1 MDMNDIIARLKNGE
15 DAQAI
20 ADEMAKS
27 LNDAVKQ
34 VEKETKQA
42 DRKTALAQEIA
53 DRINEYAALNGYKDS
68 ALTASDVENI
78 FAEVYGLMTG
88 VNDLLDVLFPKSKPV
103 KVKKVKRT
111 DDDVIADF
119 LNTHPAVEKV
129 YYPGLSTHPGHEIAK
144 KQMRDFGGMMSF
156 TLKNNSK
163 EAAIQFLKSTH
174 LFSLAESLGGVES
187 LISHPATMT
196 HASIPKEERE
206 KVGVSDSLIRISVG
220 VEDID
225 DLLEDLKNAL
235 NAS

>member
-15 DAQAI
+15 DAQTI

-88 VNDLLDVLFPKSKPV
+88 VNDLLNVLFPKSTPV

-111 DDDVIADF
+111 DDDVIAEF
-119 LNTHPAVEKV
+119 LNTFINK
-129 YYPGLSTHPGHEIAK
+129 
-144 KQMRDFGGMMSF
+144 
-156 TLKNNSK
+156 
-163 EAAIQFLKSTH
+163 
-174 LFSLAESLGGVES
+174 
-187 LISHPATMT
+187 
-196 HASIPKEERE
+196 
-206 KVGVSDSLIRISVG
+206 
-220 VEDID
+220 
-225 DLLEDLKNAL
+225 
-235 NAS
+235 

>member
-1 MDMNDIIARLKNGE
+1 MDMNDIITRLKNGE

-88 VNDLLDVLFPKSKPV
+88 VNDLLDVLFPKSEPV

-119 LNTHPAVEKV
+119 LNTFINK
-129 YYPGLSTHPGHEIAK
+129 
-144 KQMRDFGGMMSF
+144 
-156 TLKNNSK
+156 
-163 EAAIQFLKSTH
+163 
-174 LFSLAESLGGVES
+174 
-187 LISHPATMT
+187 
-196 HASIPKEERE
+196 
-206 KVGVSDSLIRISVG
+206 
-220 VEDID
+220 
-225 DLLEDLKNAL
+225 
-235 NAS
+235 

>member
-34 VEKETKQA
+34 VKEEAKQA

-78 FAEVYGLMTG
+78 FTEVYGLMDG
-88 VNDLLDVLFPKSKPV
+88 VNDLLDVLFPKSEKV

-111 DDDVIADF
+111 DDDVIAEF
-119 LNTHPAVEKV
+119 LNTFINK
-129 YYPGLSTHPGHEIAK
+129 
-144 KQMRDFGGMMSF
+144 
-156 TLKNNSK
+156 
-163 EAAIQFLKSTH
+163 
-174 LFSLAESLGGVES
+174 
-187 LISHPATMT
+187 
-196 HASIPKEERE
+196 
-206 KVGVSDSLIRISVG
+206 
-220 VEDID
+220 
-225 DLLEDLKNAL
+225 
-235 NAS
+235 

>member
-42 DRKTALAQEIA
+42 DRKAALAQEIA

-88 VNDLLDVLFPKSKPV
+88 VNDLLDVLFPKSESV
-103 KVKKVKRT
+103 KVKKVKKT

-119 LNTHPAVEKV
+119 LNTFINK
-129 YYPGLSTHPGHEIAK
+129 
-144 KQMRDFGGMMSF
+144 
-156 TLKNNSK
+156 
-163 EAAIQFLKSTH
+163 
-174 LFSLAESLGGVES
+174 
-187 LISHPATMT
+187 
-196 HASIPKEERE
+196 
-206 KVGVSDSLIRISVG
+206 
-220 VEDID
+220 
-225 DLLEDLKNAL
+225 
-235 NAS
+235 

>member
-1 MDMNDIIARLKNGE
+1 MDMNDIVARLKNGE

-27 LNDAVKQ
+27 LTAAVAQ

-88 VNDLLDVLFPKSKPV
+88 VNDLLDVLFPKNTPV
-103 KVKKVKRT
+103 KVKKVKKT

-119 LNTHPAVEKV
+119 LNTFINK
-129 YYPGLSTHPGHEIAK
+129 
-144 KQMRDFGGMMSF
+144 
-156 TLKNNSK
+156 
-163 EAAIQFLKSTH
+163 
-174 LFSLAESLGGVES
+174 
-187 LISHPATMT
+187 
-196 HASIPKEERE
+196 
-206 KVGVSDSLIRISVG
+206 
-220 VEDID
+220 
-225 DLLEDLKNAL
+225 
-235 NAS
+235 

>member
-1 MDMNDIIARLKNGE
+1 MDMNDIIARLKNGQ

-34 VEKETKQA
+34 VEKEAKQA

-88 VNDLLDVLFPKSKPV
+88 VNDLLDVLFPKSTPV

-111 DDDVIADF
+111 DDDVIAEF
-119 LNTHPAVEKV
+119 LNTFINK
-129 YYPGLSTHPGHEIAK
+129 
-144 KQMRDFGGMMSF
+144 
-156 TLKNNSK
+156 
-163 EAAIQFLKSTH
+163 
-174 LFSLAESLGGVES
+174 
-187 LISHPATMT
+187 
-196 HASIPKEERE
+196 
-206 KVGVSDSLIRISVG
+206 
-220 VEDID
+220 
-225 DLLEDLKNAL
+225 
-235 NAS
+235 

>member
-53 DRINEYAALNGYKDS
+53 DRINEYAALNGHKDS

-88 VNDLLDVLFPKSKPV
+88 VNDLLDVLFPKSEPV

-111 DDDVIADF
+111 DDDVIAEF
-119 LNTHPAVEKV
+119 LNTFVNK
-129 YYPGLSTHPGHEIAK
+129 
-144 KQMRDFGGMMSF
+144 
-156 TLKNNSK
+156 
-163 EAAIQFLKSTH
+163 
-174 LFSLAESLGGVES
+174 
-187 LISHPATMT
+187 
-196 HASIPKEERE
+196 
-206 KVGVSDSLIRISVG
+206 
-220 VEDID
+220 
-225 DLLEDLKNAL
+225 
-235 NAS
+235 

>member
-53 DRINEYAALNGYKDS
+53 DRINEYAALNGHKDS
-68 ALTASDVENI
+68 ELTASDVENI

-88 VNDLLDVLFPKSKPV
+88 VNDLLDVLFPKSTPV
-103 KVKKVKRT
+103 KVKKVKKT

-119 LNTHPAVEKV
+119 LNTFINK
-129 YYPGLSTHPGHEIAK
+129 
-144 KQMRDFGGMMSF
+144 
-156 TLKNNSK
+156 
-163 EAAIQFLKSTH
+163 
-174 LFSLAESLGGVES
+174 
-187 LISHPATMT
+187 
-196 HASIPKEERE
+196 
-206 KVGVSDSLIRISVG
+206 
-220 VEDID
+220 
-225 DLLEDLKNAL
+225 
-235 NAS
+235 

>member
-15 DAQAI
+15 DAQVI

-53 DRINEYAALNGYKDS
+53 DRINEYAALNGYKNS

-88 VNDLLDVLFPKSKPV
+88 VNDLLGVLFPKSEPV
-103 KVKKVKRT
+103 KVKKAKRT

-119 LNTHPAVEKV
+119 LNTFINK
-129 YYPGLSTHPGHEIAK
+129 
-144 KQMRDFGGMMSF
+144 
-156 TLKNNSK
+156 
-163 EAAIQFLKSTH
+163 
-174 LFSLAESLGGVES
+174 
-187 LISHPATMT
+187 
-196 HASIPKEERE
+196 
-206 KVGVSDSLIRISVG
+206 
-220 VEDID
+220 
-225 DLLEDLKNAL
+225 
-235 NAS
+235 

>member
-27 LNDAVKQ
+27 LNAAVKQ

-88 VNDLLDVLFPKSKPV
+88 VNDLLDALFPKSEKV
-103 KVKKVKRT
+103 KVKKVKKT

-119 LNTHPAVEKV
+119 LNTFINK
-129 YYPGLSTHPGHEIAK
+129 
-144 KQMRDFGGMMSF
+144 
-156 TLKNNSK
+156 
-163 EAAIQFLKSTH
+163 
-174 LFSLAESLGGVES
+174 
-187 LISHPATMT
+187 
-196 HASIPKEERE
+196 
-206 KVGVSDSLIRISVG
+206 
-220 VEDID
+220 
-225 DLLEDLKNAL
+225 
-235 NAS
+235 

>member
-88 VNDLLDVLFPKSKPV
+88 VNDLLDVLFPKSTPV

-111 DDDVIADF
+111 DDDDVIAEF
-119 LNTHPAVEKV
+119 LNTFINK
-129 YYPGLSTHPGHEIAK
+129 
-144 KQMRDFGGMMSF
+144 
-156 TLKNNSK
+156 
-163 EAAIQFLKSTH
+163 
-174 LFSLAESLGGVES
+174 
-187 LISHPATMT
+187 
-196 HASIPKEERE
+196 
-206 KVGVSDSLIRISVG
+206 
-220 VEDID
+220 
-225 DLLEDLKNAL
+225 
-235 NAS
+235 

>member
-88 VNDLLDVLFPKSKPV
+88 VNDLLDALFPKSEKV
-103 KVKKVKRT
+103 KVKKAKRT
-111 DDDVIADF
+111 DDDVIAEF
-119 LNTHPAVEKV
+119 LNTFINK
-129 YYPGLSTHPGHEIAK
+129 
-144 KQMRDFGGMMSF
+144 
-156 TLKNNSK
+156 
-163 EAAIQFLKSTH
+163 
-174 LFSLAESLGGVES
+174 
-187 LISHPATMT
+187 
-196 HASIPKEERE
+196 
-206 KVGVSDSLIRISVG
+206 
-220 VEDID
+220 
-225 DLLEDLKNAL
+225 
-235 NAS
+235 

>member
-88 VNDLLDVLFPKSKPV
+88 VNDLLDVLFPKSTPV

-119 LNTHPAVEKV
+119 LNTFINK
-129 YYPGLSTHPGHEIAK
+129 
-144 KQMRDFGGMMSF
+144 
-156 TLKNNSK
+156 
-163 EAAIQFLKSTH
+163 
-174 LFSLAESLGGVES
+174 
-187 LISHPATMT
+187 
-196 HASIPKEERE
+196 
-206 KVGVSDSLIRISVG
+206 
-220 VEDID
+220 
-225 DLLEDLKNAL
+225 
-235 NAS
+235 

>member
-34 VEKETKQA
+34 VEKESKQA
-42 DRKTALAQEIA
+42 GRKAALAQEIA

-88 VNDLLDVLFPKSKPV
+88 VNDLLDALFPKSEKV
-103 KVKKVKRT
+103 KVKKVKKT

-119 LNTHPAVEKV
+119 LNTFINK
-129 YYPGLSTHPGHEIAK
+129 
-144 KQMRDFGGMMSF
+144 
-156 TLKNNSK
+156 
-163 EAAIQFLKSTH
+163 
-174 LFSLAESLGGVES
+174 
-187 LISHPATMT
+187 
-196 HASIPKEERE
+196 
-206 KVGVSDSLIRISVG
+206 
-220 VEDID
+220 
-225 DLLEDLKNAL
+225 
-235 NAS
+235 

>member
-34 VEKETKQA
+34 VEKESKQA

-53 DRINEYAALNGYKDS
+53 DRINEYATLNGYKDS

-78 FAEVYGLMTG
+78 FTEVYGLMNG
-88 VNDLLDVLFPKSKPV
+88 VNDLLDVLFPKSEKV

-119 LNTHPAVEKV
+119 LNTFINK
-129 YYPGLSTHPGHEIAK
+129 
-144 KQMRDFGGMMSF
+144 
-156 TLKNNSK
+156 
-163 EAAIQFLKSTH
+163 
-174 LFSLAESLGGVES
+174 
-187 LISHPATMT
+187 
-196 HASIPKEERE
+196 
-206 KVGVSDSLIRISVG
+206 
-220 VEDID
+220 
-225 DLLEDLKNAL
+225 
-235 NAS
+235 

>member
-34 VEKETKQA
+34 VEQETKKQA

-88 VNDLLDVLFPKSKPV
+88 VNDLLDVLFPKSTPV
-103 KVKKVKRT
+103 KVKKIKRT
-111 DDDVIADF
+111 DDDVIAEF
-119 LNTHPAVEKV
+119 LNTFINK
-129 YYPGLSTHPGHEIAK
+129 
-144 KQMRDFGGMMSF
+144 
-156 TLKNNSK
+156 
-163 EAAIQFLKSTH
+163 
-174 LFSLAESLGGVES
+174 
-187 LISHPATMT
+187 
-196 HASIPKEERE
+196 
-206 KVGVSDSLIRISVG
+206 
-220 VEDID
+220 
-225 DLLEDLKNAL
+225 
-235 NAS
+235 

>member
-78 FAEVYGLMTG
+78 FTEVYGLMDG
-88 VNDLLDVLFPKSKPV
+88 VNDLLDVLFPKSEKV

-111 DDDVIADF
+111 DDDVIAEF
-119 LNTHPAVEKV
+119 LNTFINK
-129 YYPGLSTHPGHEIAK
+129 
-144 KQMRDFGGMMSF
+144 
-156 TLKNNSK
+156 
-163 EAAIQFLKSTH
+163 
-174 LFSLAESLGGVES
+174 
-187 LISHPATMT
+187 
-196 HASIPKEERE
+196 
-206 KVGVSDSLIRISVG
+206 
-220 VEDID
+220 
-225 DLLEDLKNAL
+225 
-235 NAS
+235 

>member
-53 DRINEYAALNGYKDS
+53 DRINEYAALNGHKDS
-68 ALTASDVENI
+68 ELTASDVENI

-88 VNDLLDVLFPKSKPV
+88 VNDLLDALFPKSTPV
-103 KVKKVKRT
+103 KVKKVKKT

-119 LNTHPAVEKV
+119 LNTFINK
-129 YYPGLSTHPGHEIAK
+129 
-144 KQMRDFGGMMSF
+144 
-156 TLKNNSK
+156 
-163 EAAIQFLKSTH
+163 
-174 LFSLAESLGGVES
+174 
-187 LISHPATMT
+187 
-196 HASIPKEERE
+196 
-206 KVGVSDSLIRISVG
+206 
-220 VEDID
+220 
-225 DLLEDLKNAL
+225 
-235 NAS
+235 

>member
-15 DAQAI
+15 DAQTI

-27 LNDAVKQ
+27 LNAAVKQ

-88 VNDLLDVLFPKSKPV
+88 VNDLLDVLFPKSEKV

-119 LNTHPAVEKV
+119 LNTFINK
-129 YYPGLSTHPGHEIAK
+129 
-144 KQMRDFGGMMSF
+144 
-156 TLKNNSK
+156 
-163 EAAIQFLKSTH
+163 
-174 LFSLAESLGGVES
+174 
-187 LISHPATMT
+187 
-196 HASIPKEERE
+196 
-206 KVGVSDSLIRISVG
+206 
-220 VEDID
+220 
-225 DLLEDLKNAL
+225 
-235 NAS
+235 